1 MKKTN
6 QKRDTNT
13 LSLDEEMLMWT
24 SYRYCIGRQT
34 YVTSLAP
41 YIGRKYYPLMNDEKS
56 QHTAEDIRK
65 CIADTLNHGTLTFKY
80 DGTVARDE
88 RDALG
93 DFLTWINNNVVS
105 EKDLIG
111 IDTIECFKE
120 NYKQGSTKQFF
131 VTKMNHHELQKYE
144 TDFADLLEWHKLSS
158 LFDRKNHVNV
168 LVNYDGNEE
177 WIECFYSW
185 RKTCVKENDGPYY
198 RQVPWQYEKA
208 LYGVDNYLTIGEY
221 AGSLNEDYIL
231 KIESKLK
238 D

>member
-1 MKKTN
+1 MN
-6 QKRDTNT
+6 EEQK
-13 LSLDEEMLMWT
+13 LSLDEEMLMFT

-65 CIADTLNHGTLTFKY
+65 CIADVLNHGALTFQY
-80 DGTVARDE
+80 DGSVMQE
-88 RDALG
+88 QRDALS
-93 DFLTWINNNVVS
+93 DFLNWLNDNVES

-111 IDTIECFKE
+111 IDTIEC
-120 NYKQGSTKQFF
+120 YKDDYKTDTPKKFF
-131 VTKMNHHELQKYE
+131 VTKKKHYELPKYE
-144 TDFADLLEWHKLSS
+144 TDFFDLLEWHKLSS

-168 LVNYDGNEE
+168 LVNYDGKEE

-185 RKTCVKENDGPYY
+185 RKACVKENDGPYY
-198 RQVPWQYEKA
+198 RKVPWQYERA

-221 AGSLNEDYIL
+221 AGSLNDDYIL
-231 KIESKLK
+231 NITKR
-238 D
+238 